1 MKSVYVE
8 GFNMLLTTKNA
19 KLGYKAVT
27 AGLVCALTVTSSFPI
42 TVAYAAQPAE
52 IQAASDKIDSLAAD
66 LKDCQKSLDENEGQL
81 QQTATDIVNKEQ
93 EITETTQKL
102 DAAKEMLSKR
112 VRSSYKSGVSSVL
125 ELLMGSTNMQDL
137 ISRIHYM
144 DSVSQEDARTIDN
157 VRDLSRELSN
167 RKTALETKQAEEQ
180 AQGKKLQAQIDDIQ
194 SKLKEAQTYYNSLS
208 AEAQAAIQKQAENTD
223 SQAAFVMGAIQ
234 ENSDNAPSA
243 SGNSSAQSDNQRSSG
258 NTSSSSSSSNSSTP
272 RSHSYSNA
280 GGPVANAYQF
290 LGKGYRY
297 EYGSNNPA
305 NGTFDCSGFIQYI
318 FGLSGY
324 SISRTTYTQSA
335 EIQAKGNWKTD
346 PSQLV
351 AGDLVFFNGC
361 SHVGIYVGGDQFIH
375 SSCSRGPVCVS
386 LSGYLRSSSFY
397 GGGSIL

>member
-167 RKTALETKQAEEQ
+167 QKTALETKQAEEQ

-223 SQAAFVMGAIQ
+223 SQAAFVMGALQ
-234 ENSDNAPSA
+234 ENSNNTQSA
-243 SGNSSAQSDNQRSSG
+243 SANSASQSDNQRSGGS
-258 NTSSSSSSSNSSTP
+258 TSSSSSTPSTP

-280 GGPVANAYQF
+280 GGPVANAYQL
-290 LGKGYRY
+290 LGQGYRY
-297 EYGSNNPA
+297 IWGSSDPS
-305 NGTFDCSGFIQYI
+305 NGGFDCSGFTQYI
-318 FGLSGY
+318 FRLAGY
-324 SISRTTYTQSA
+324 PISRTTWTQSD
-335 EIQAKGNWKTD
+335 EIKAKGNWKTST
-346 PSQLV
+346 SQLV
-351 AGDLVFFNGC
+351 AGDLVFFDNC
-361 SHVGIYVGGDQFIH
+361 NHVGIYVGGDQFIH

-386 LSGYLRSSSFY
+386 LSGYLSYSSFY

>member
-66 LKDCQKSLDENEGQL
+66 LKDCQKSFDENEGQL

-167 RKTALETKQAEEQ
+167 QKAALETKQTEEQ

-223 SQAAFVMGAIQ
+223 SQAAFVMGALQ
-234 ENSDNAPSA
+234 ENSNNTQSA
-243 SGNSSAQSDNQRSSG
+243 SANSASQSDNQRSGGS
-258 NTSSSSSSSNSSTP
+258 TSSSSSTPSTP

-280 GGPVANAYQF
+280 GGPVANAYQL
-290 LGKGYRY
+290 LGQGYRY
-297 EYGSNNPA
+297 IWGSSDPS
-305 NGTFDCSGFIQYI
+305 NGGFDCSGFTQYI
-318 FGLSGY
+318 FRLAGY
-324 SISRTTYTQSA
+324 PISRTTWTQSD
-335 EIQAKGNWKTD
+335 EIKAKGNWKTST
-346 PSQLV
+346 SQLV
-351 AGDLVFFNGC
+351 AGDLVFFDNC
-361 SHVGIYVGGDQFIH
+361 NHVGIYVGGDQFIH

-386 LSGYLRSSSFY
+386 LSGYLSYSSFY

>member
-66 LKDCQKSLDENEGQL
+66 LKDCQKSFDENEGQL

-167 RKTALETKQAEEQ
+167 QKAALETKQTEEQ
-180 AQGKKLQAQIDDIQ
+180 AQGKKLQAQIDEIQ

-223 SQAAFVMGAIQ
+223 SQAAFVMGALQ
-234 ENSDNAPSA
+234 ENSNNTQSA
-243 SGNSSAQSDNQRSSG
+243 SANSASQSDNQRSGGS
-258 NTSSSSSSSNSSTP
+258 TSSSSSTPSTP

-280 GGPVANAYQF
+280 GGPVANAYQL
-290 LGKGYRY
+290 LGQGYRY
-297 EYGSNNPA
+297 IWGSSDPS
-305 NGTFDCSGFIQYI
+305 NGGFDCSGFTQYI
-318 FGLSGY
+318 FRLAGY
-324 SISRTTYTQSA
+324 PISRTTWTQSD
-335 EIQAKGNWKTD
+335 EIKAKGNWKTST
-346 PSQLV
+346 SQLV
-351 AGDLVFFNGC
+351 AGDLVFFDNC
-361 SHVGIYVGGDQFIH
+361 NHVGIYVGGDQFIH

-386 LSGYLRSSSFY
+386 LSEYLKFSSFY

>member
-66 LKDCQKSLDENEGQL
+66 LKDCQKSFDENEGQL

-167 RKTALETKQAEEQ
+167 QKAALETKQTEEQ
-180 AQGKKLQAQIDDIQ
+180 AQGKKLQAQIDEIQ

-223 SQAAFVMGAIQ
+223 SQAAFVMGALQ
-234 ENSDNAPSA
+234 ENSNNTQSA
-243 SGNSSAQSDNQRSSG
+243 SANSASQSDNQRSGGS
-258 NTSSSSSSSNSSTP
+258 TSSSSSTPSTP

-280 GGPVANAYQF
+280 GGPVANAYQL
-290 LGKGYRY
+290 LGQGYRY
-297 EYGSNNPA
+297 IWGSSDPS
-305 NGTFDCSGFIQYI
+305 NGGFDCSGFTQYI
-318 FGLSGY
+318 FRLSGY
-324 SISRTTYTQSA
+324 SISRTTWTQRD
-335 EIQAKGNWKTD
+335 EIKAKGNWKTS

-361 SHVGIYVGGDQFIH
+361 NHVGIYVGGDQFIH
-375 SSCSRGPVCVS
+375 SSSSRGPICVS
-386 LSGYLRSSSFY
+386 LSGYLRYSSFY

>member
-167 RKTALETKQAEEQ
+167 QKAALETKQAEEQ
-180 AQGKKLQAQIDDIQ
+180 AQGKKLQAQIDEIQ
-194 SKLKEAQTYYNSLS
+194 SKLKEAQSYYNSLS

-223 SQAAFVMGAIQ
+223 SQAAFVMGALQ
-234 ENSDNAPSA
+234 ENSNNTQSA
-243 SGNSSAQSDNQRSSG
+243 SANSASQSDNQRSGGS
-258 NTSSSSSSSNSSTP
+258 TSSSSSTPSTP

-280 GGPVANAYQF
+280 GGPVANAYQL
-290 LGKGYRY
+290 LGQGYRY
-297 EYGSNNPA
+297 IWGSSDPS
-305 NGTFDCSGFIQYI
+305 NGGFDCSGFTQYI
-318 FGLSGY
+318 FRLAGY
-324 SISRTTYTQSA
+324 PISRTTWTQSD
-335 EIQAKGNWKTD
+335 EIKAKGNWKTST
-346 PSQLV
+346 SQLV
-351 AGDLVFFNGC
+351 AGDLVFFDNC
-361 SHVGIYVGGDQFIH
+361 NHVGIYVGGDQFIH

-386 LSGYLRSSSFY
+386 LSGYLSYSSFY

>member
-42 TVAYAAQPAE
+42 TVAYATQPAE
-52 IQAASDKIDSLAAD
+52 IQAASDKIDSLAAE

-102 DAAKEMLSKR
+102 DAAKETLGKR

-167 RKTALETKQAEEQ
+167 QKTALETKQAEEQ

-243 SGNSSAQSDNQRSSG
+243 SGNSAPQSDNQRSGGS
-258 NTSSSSSSSNSSTP
+258 TSSSSSTPSAP

-297 EYGSNNPA
+297 IWGSSDPS
-305 NGTFDCSGFIQYI
+305 NGGFDCSGFTQYI
-318 FGLSGY
+318 FRLAGY
-324 SISRTTYTQSA
+324 PITRTTWTQSD
-335 EIQAKGNWKTD
+335 EIKAKGNWKTST
-346 PSQLV
+346 SQLV
-351 AGDLVFFNGC
+351 AGDLVFFDNC
-361 SHVGIYVGGDQFIH
+361 NHVGIYVGGDQFIH

-386 LSGYLRSSSFY
+386 LSEYLKFSSFY

>member
-167 RKTALETKQAEEQ
+167 QKTALETKQAEEQ

-234 ENSDNAPSA
+234 ENSDNTQSA
-243 SGNSSAQSDNQRSSG
+243 SANSASQSDNQRSGGS
-258 NTSSSSSSSNSSTP
+258 TSSSSSTPSTP

-280 GGPVANAYQF
+280 DGPVANAYQL
-290 LGKGYRY
+290 LGQGYRY
-297 EYGSNNPA
+297 IWGSSDPS
-305 NGTFDCSGFIQYI
+305 NGGFDCSGFTQYI
-318 FGLSGY
+318 FRLAGY
-324 SISRTTYTQSA
+324 PISRTTWTQSD
-335 EIQAKGNWKTD
+335 EIKAKGNWKTST
-346 PSQLV
+346 SQLV
-351 AGDLVFFNGC
+351 AGDLVFFDNC
-361 SHVGIYVGGDQFIH
+361 NHVGIYVGGDQFIH

-386 LSGYLRSSSFY
+386 LSGYLSYSSFY

>member
-1 MKSVYVE
+1 
-8 GFNMLLTTKNA
+8 MLLTTKNA

-66 LKDCQKSLDENEGQL
+66 LKDCQKSFDENEGQL

-167 RKTALETKQAEEQ
+167 QKAALETKQTEEQ
-180 AQGKKLQAQIDDIQ
+180 AQGKKLQAQIDEIQ

-223 SQAAFVMGAIQ
+223 SQAAFVMGALQ
-234 ENSDNAPSA
+234 ENSNNTQSA
-243 SGNSSAQSDNQRSSG
+243 SANSASQSDNQRSGGS
-258 NTSSSSSSSNSSTP
+258 TSSSSSTPSTP

-280 GGPVANAYQF
+280 GGPVANAYQL
-290 LGKGYRY
+290 LGQGYRY
-297 EYGSNNPA
+297 IWGSSDPS
-305 NGTFDCSGFIQYI
+305 NGGFDCSGFTQYI
-318 FGLSGY
+318 FRLAGY
-324 SISRTTYTQSA
+324 PISRTTWTQSD
-335 EIQAKGNWKTD
+335 EIKAKGNWKTST
-346 PSQLV
+346 SQLV
-351 AGDLVFFNGC
+351 AGDLVFFDKCN
-361 SHVGIYVGGDQFIH
+361 HVGIYVGGDQFIH

-386 LSGYLRSSSFY
+386 LSGYLSYSSFY

>member
-66 LKDCQKSLDENEGQL
+66 LKDCQKSFDENEGQL

-167 RKTALETKQAEEQ
+167 QKAALETKQTEEQ
-180 AQGKKLQAQIDDIQ
+180 AQGKKLQAQIDEIQ

-223 SQAAFVMGAIQ
+223 SQAAFVMGALQ
-234 ENSDNAPSA
+234 ENSNNTQSA
-243 SGNSSAQSDNQRSSG
+243 SANSASQSDNQRSGGS
-258 NTSSSSSSSNSSTP
+258 TSSSSSTPSTP

-280 GGPVANAYQF
+280 GGPVANAYQL
-290 LGKGYRY
+290 LGQGYRY
-297 EYGSNNPA
+297 IWGSSDPS
-305 NGTFDCSGFIQYI
+305 NGGFDCSGFTQYI
-318 FGLSGY
+318 FRLAGY
-324 SISRTTYTQSA
+324 PISRTTWTQSD
-335 EIQAKGNWKTD
+335 EIKAKGNWKTST
-346 PSQLV
+346 SQLV

-361 SHVGIYVGGDQFIH
+361 DHVGIYVGGDQFIH

-386 LSGYLRSSSFY
+386 LSGYLSYSSFY

>member
-1 MKSVYVE
+1 
-8 GFNMLLTTKNA
+8 MLLTTKNA

-66 LKDCQKSLDENEGQL
+66 LKDCQKSFDENEGQL

-167 RKTALETKQAEEQ
+167 QKAALETKQAEEQ
-180 AQGKKLQAQIDDIQ
+180 AQGKKLQAQIDEIQ

-223 SQAAFVMGAIQ
+223 SQAAFVMGALQ
-234 ENSDNAPSA
+234 ENSNNTQSA
-243 SGNSSAQSDNQRSSG
+243 SANSASQSDNQRSGGS
-258 NTSSSSSSSNSSTP
+258 TSSSSSTPSTP

-280 GGPVANAYQF
+280 GGPVANAYQL
-290 LGKGYRY
+290 LGQGYRY
-297 EYGSNNPA
+297 IWGSSDPS
-305 NGTFDCSGFIQYI
+305 NGGFDCSGFTQYI
-318 FGLSGY
+318 FRLAGY
-324 SISRTTYTQSA
+324 PISRTTWTQSD
-335 EIQAKGNWKTD
+335 EIKAKGNWKTST
-346 PSQLV
+346 SQLV
-351 AGDLVFFNGC
+351 AGDLVFFDNC
-361 SHVGIYVGGDQFIH
+361 NHVGIYVGGDQFIH

-386 LSGYLRSSSFY
+386 LSGYLSYSSFY

>member
-1 MKSVYVE
+1 
-8 GFNMLLTTKNA
+8 MLLTTKNA

-66 LKDCQKSLDENEGQL
+66 LKDCQKSFDENEGQL

-167 RKTALETKQAEEQ
+167 QKAALETKQTEEQ
-180 AQGKKLQAQIDDIQ
+180 AQGKKLQAQIDEIQ

-223 SQAAFVMGAIQ
+223 SQAAFVMGALQ
-234 ENSDNAPSA
+234 ENSNNTQSA
-243 SGNSSAQSDNQRSSG
+243 SANSASQSDNQRSGGS
-258 NTSSSSSSSNSSTP
+258 TSSSSSTPSTP

-280 GGPVANAYQF
+280 GGPVANAYQL
-290 LGKGYRY
+290 LGQGYRY
-297 EYGSNNPA
+297 IWGSSDPS
-305 NGTFDCSGFIQYI
+305 NGGFDCSGFTQYI
-318 FGLSGY
+318 FRLAGY
-324 SISRTTYTQSA
+324 PITRTTWTQSD
-335 EIQAKGNWKTD
+335 EIKAKGNWKTST
-346 PSQLV
+346 SQLV
-351 AGDLVFFNGC
+351 AGDLVFFDNC
-361 SHVGIYVGGDQFIH
+361 NHVGIYVGGDQFIH
-375 SSCSRGPVCVS
+375 SSSSRGPVCDS
-386 LSGYLRSSSFY
+386 LSGYLKYSSFY

>member
-1 MKSVYVE
+1 
-8 GFNMLLTTKNA
+8 MLLTTKNA

-167 RKTALETKQAEEQ
+167 QKAALETKQTEEQ
-180 AQGKKLQAQIDDIQ
+180 AQGKKLQAQIDEIQ

-223 SQAAFVMGAIQ
+223 SQAAFVMGAFQ
-234 ENSDNAPSA
+234 ENSNNTQSA
-243 SGNSSAQSDNQRSSG
+243 SANSASQSDNQRSGGS
-258 NTSSSSSSSNSSTP
+258 TSSSSSTPSTP

-280 GGPVANAYQF
+280 GGPVANAYQL
-290 LGKGYRY
+290 LGQGYRY
-297 EYGSNNPA
+297 IWGSSDPS
-305 NGTFDCSGFIQYI
+305 NGGFDCSGFTQYI
-318 FGLSGY
+318 FRLAGY
-324 SISRTTYTQSA
+324 PISRTTWTQSD
-335 EIQAKGNWKTD
+335 EIKAKGNWKTST
-346 PSQLV
+346 SQLV
-351 AGDLVFFNGC
+351 AGDLVFFDNC
-361 SHVGIYVGGDQFIH
+361 NHVGIYVGGDQFIH

-386 LSGYLRSSSFY
+386 LSGYLSYSSFY

>member
-167 RKTALETKQAEEQ
+167 QKTALETKQAEEQ

-194 SKLKEAQTYYNSLS
+194 SKLNEAQTYYNSLS
-208 AEAQAAIQKQAENTD
+208 AEAQAAIQKQTENTD

-243 SGNSSAQSDNQRSSG
+243 SGNLSAQSDNQRSSS
-258 NTSSSSSSSNSSTP
+258 NTSSSSSSSNSSSS

-290 LGKGYRY
+290 LGKGYSY
-297 EYGSNNPA
+297 IWGSNNPS
-305 NGTFDCSGFIQYI
+305 NGGFDCSGFTQYI
-318 FGLSGY
+318 FGLAGY
-324 SISRTTYTQSA
+324 PISRTTYTQSD
-335 EIQAKGNWKTD
+335 EIIKKGNWKTD

-351 AGDLVFFNGC
+351 AGDLVFFNNC
-361 SHVGIYVGGDQFIH
+361 EHVGIYVGGDQFIH

-386 LSGYLRSSSFY
+386 LSGYLSYSSFY

>member
-1 MKSVYVE
+1 
-8 GFNMLLTTKNA
+8 MLLTTKNA

-102 DAAKEMLSKR
+102 DAAKETLGKR

-167 RKTALETKQAEEQ
+167 QKAALETKQTEEQ
-180 AQGKKLQAQIDDIQ
+180 AQGKKLQAQIDEIQ

-223 SQAAFVMGAIQ
+223 SQAAFVMGALQ
-234 ENSDNAPSA
+234 ENSNNTQSA
-243 SGNSSAQSDNQRSSG
+243 SANSASQSDNQRSGGS
-258 NTSSSSSSSNSSTP
+258 TSSSSSTPSTP

-280 GGPVANAYQF
+280 GGPVANAYQL
-290 LGKGYRY
+290 LGQGYRY
-297 EYGSNNPA
+297 IWGSSDPS
-305 NGTFDCSGFIQYI
+305 NGGFDCSGFTQYI
-318 FGLSGY
+318 FRLAGY
-324 SISRTTYTQSA
+324 PISRTTWTQSD
-335 EIQAKGNWKTD
+335 EIKAKGNWKTD
-346 PSQLV
+346 SSQLV
-351 AGDLVFFNGC
+351 AGDLVFFNNC
-361 SHVGIYVGGDQFIH
+361 EHVGIYVGGDQFIH

-386 LSGYLRSSSFY
+386 LSEYLKYSSFY

>member
-66 LKDCQKSLDENEGQL
+66 LKDCQKSFDENEGQL

-167 RKTALETKQAEEQ
+167 QKAALETKQTEEQ
-180 AQGKKLQAQIDDIQ
+180 AQGKKLHAQIDEIQ

-223 SQAAFVMGAIQ
+223 SQAAFVMGALQ
-234 ENSDNAPSA
+234 ENSNNTQSA
-243 SGNSSAQSDNQRSSG
+243 SANSASQSDNQRSGGS
-258 NTSSSSSSSNSSTP
+258 TSSSSSTPSTP

-280 GGPVANAYQF
+280 GGPVANAYQL
-290 LGKGYRY
+290 LGQGYRY
-297 EYGSNNPA
+297 IWGSSDPS
-305 NGTFDCSGFIQYI
+305 NGGFDCSGFTQYI
-318 FGLSGY
+318 FRLAGY
-324 SISRTTYTQSA
+324 PISRTTWTQSD
-335 EIQAKGNWKTD
+335 EIKAKGNWKTST
-346 PSQLV
+346 SQLV
-351 AGDLVFFNGC
+351 AGDLVFFDNC
-361 SHVGIYVGGDQFIH
+361 NHVGIYVGGDQFIH

-386 LSGYLRSSSFY
+386 LSGYLSYSSFY

>member
-1 MKSVYVE
+1 
-8 GFNMLLTTKNA
+8 MLLTTKNA

-66 LKDCQKSLDENEGQL
+66 LKDCQKSFDENEGQL

-102 DAAKEMLSKR
+102 DAAKEMLGKR

-167 RKTALETKQAEEQ
+167 QKAALETKQTEEQ
-180 AQGKKLQAQIDDIQ
+180 AQGKKLQAQIDEIQ

-208 AEAQAAIQKQAENTD
+208 AEAQAAIKKQAENTD
-223 SQAAFVMGAIQ
+223 SQAAFVMGALQ
-234 ENSDNAPSA
+234 ENSDNTQSA
-243 SGNSSAQSDNQRSSG
+243 SANSTAQSDNQRSGGS
-258 NTSSSSSSSNSSTP
+258 TSSSSSSSTPSAP

-297 EYGSNNPA
+297 IWGSSDPS
-305 NGTFDCSGFIQYI
+305 NGGFDCSGFTQYI
-318 FGLSGY
+318 FRLAGY
-324 SISRTTYTQSA
+324 PITRTTWTQSD
-335 EIQAKGNWKTD
+335 EIKAKGNWKTST
-346 PSQLV
+346 SQLV
-351 AGDLVFFNGC
+351 AGDLVFFDNC
-361 SHVGIYVGGDQFIH
+361 NHVGIYVGGDQFIH
-375 SSCSRGPVCVS
+375 SSCSKGPVCVS
-386 LSGYLRSSSFY
+386 LSEYLKYSSFY

>member
-1 MKSVYVE
+1 
-8 GFNMLLTTKNA
+8 MLLTTKNA

-167 RKTALETKQAEEQ
+167 QKTALETKQAEEQ

-223 SQAAFVMGAIQ
+223 SQAAFVMGALQ
-234 ENSDNAPSA
+234 ENSNNTQSA
-243 SGNSSAQSDNQRSSG
+243 SANSASQSDNQRSGGS
-258 NTSSSSSSSNSSTP
+258 TSSSSSTPSTP

-280 GGPVANAYQF
+280 GGPVANAYQL
-290 LGKGYRY
+290 LGQGYRY
-297 EYGSNNPA
+297 IWGSSDPS
-305 NGTFDCSGFIQYI
+305 NGGFDCSGFTQYI
-318 FGLSGY
+318 FRLAGY
-324 SISRTTYTQSA
+324 PISRTTWTQSD
-335 EIQAKGNWKTD
+335 EIKAKGNWKTST
-346 PSQLV
+346 SQLV
-351 AGDLVFFNGC
+351 AGDLVFFDNC
-361 SHVGIYVGGDQFIH
+361 NHVGIYVGGDQFIH

-386 LSGYLRSSSFY
+386 LSEYLSYSSFY

>member
-1 MKSVYVE
+1 
-8 GFNMLLTTKNA
+8 MLLTTKNA

-167 RKTALETKQAEEQ
+167 QKAALETKQTEEQ
-180 AQGKKLQAQIDDIQ
+180 AQGKKLQAQIDEIQ
-194 SKLKEAQTYYNSLS
+194 SKLKEAQSYYNSLS

-223 SQAAFVMGAIQ
+223 SQAAFVMGALQ

-243 SGNSSAQSDNQRSSG
+243 SGNSAPQSDNQRSGGS
-258 NTSSSSSSSNSSTP
+258 TSSSSSTPSTP

-280 GGPVANAYQF
+280 GGPVANAYQL
-290 LGKGYRY
+290 LGQGYRY
-297 EYGSNNPA
+297 IWGSSDPS
-305 NGTFDCSGFIQYI
+305 NGGFDCSGFTQYI
-318 FGLSGY
+318 FRLAGY
-324 SISRTTYTQSA
+324 PISRTTWTQSD
-335 EIQAKGNWKTD
+335 EIKAKGNWKTST
-346 PSQLV
+346 SQLV
-351 AGDLVFFNGC
+351 AGDLVFFDNC
-361 SHVGIYVGGDQFIH
+361 NHVGIYVGGDQFIH

-386 LSGYLRSSSFY
+386 LSGYLSYSSFY

>member
-167 RKTALETKQAEEQ
+167 QKTALETKQAEEQ

-234 ENSDNAPSA
+234 ENSDNTQSA
-243 SGNSSAQSDNQRSSG
+243 SGNSSSQSDNQRSGGS
-258 NTSSSSSSSNSSTP
+258 TSSSSSTPSAP

-280 GGPVANAYQF
+280 GGPVANAYQL
-290 LGKGYRY
+290 LGQGYRY
-297 EYGSNNPA
+297 IWGSSDPS
-305 NGTFDCSGFIQYI
+305 NGGFDCSGFTQYI
-318 FGLSGY
+318 FRLAGY
-324 SISRTTYTQSA
+324 PITRTTWTQSD
-335 EIQAKGNWKTD
+335 EIKAKGNWKTST
-346 PSQLV
+346 SQLV
-351 AGDLVFFNGC
+351 AGDLVFFDNC
-361 SHVGIYVGGDQFIH
+361 NHVGIYVGGDQFIH

-386 LSGYLRSSSFY
+386 LSGYLSYSSFY

>member
-1 MKSVYVE
+1 MKSVYLE
-8 GFNMLLTTKNA
+8 GYKMLLTTKNT

-66 LKDCQKSLDENEGQL
+66 LKDYQKSLDENEGQL

-93 EITETTQKL
+93 EITETSQKL

-144 DSVSQEDARTIDN
+144 DSVSQEDARTINN

-167 RKTALETKQAEEQ
+167 QKSALETKQAEQQ

-194 SKLKEAQTYYNSLS
+194 SKLNEAQSYYNSLS
-208 AEAQAAIQKQAENTD
+208 AEAQAAIQKQAENAN

-243 SGNSSAQSDNQRSSG
+243 SGNSSAQSDNQ
-258 NTSSSSSSSNSSTP
+258 SSSRSSSTP
-272 RSHSYSNA
+272 RSHSYGNA

-297 EYGSNNPA
+297 VPASSDPSN
-305 NGTFDCSGFIQYI
+305 GGFDCSGFTQYI

-324 SISRTTYTQSA
+324 SISRTTWTQRD
-335 EIQAKGNWKTD
+335 EIKAKGNWKTD

-351 AGDLVFFNGC
+351 AGDLVFFKDDC

-386 LSGYLRSSSFY
+386 LSRYLRYCSFY

>member
-1 MKSVYVE
+1 
-8 GFNMLLTTKNA
+8 MLLTTKNA

-66 LKDCQKSLDENEGQL
+66 LKDCQKSFDENEGQL

-167 RKTALETKQAEEQ
+167 QKAALETKQTEEQ
-180 AQGKKLQAQIDDIQ
+180 AQGKKLQAQIDEIQ

-223 SQAAFVMGAIQ
+223 SQAAFVMGALQ
-234 ENSDNAPSA
+234 ENSNNTQSA
-243 SGNSSAQSDNQRSSG
+243 SANSASQSDNQRSGGS
-258 NTSSSSSSSNSSTP
+258 TSSSSSTPSTP

-280 GGPVANAYQF
+280 GGPVANAYQL
-290 LGKGYRY
+290 LGQGYRY
-297 EYGSNNPA
+297 IWGSSDPS
-305 NGTFDCSGFIQYI
+305 NGGFDCSGFTQYI
-318 FGLSGY
+318 FRLAGY
-324 SISRTTYTQSA
+324 PITRTTWTQSD
-335 EIQAKGNWKTD
+335 EIKAKGNWKTS

-351 AGDLVFFNGC
+351 AGDLVFFDNC
-361 SHVGIYVGGDQFIH
+361 NHVGIYVGGDQFIH

-386 LSGYLRSSSFY
+386 LSGYLSYSSFY

>member
-1 MKSVYVE
+1 
-8 GFNMLLTTKNA
+8 MLLTTKNA

-66 LKDCQKSLDENEGQL
+66 LKDCQKSFDENEGQL

-167 RKTALETKQAEEQ
+167 QKAALETKQTEEQ
-180 AQGKKLQAQIDDIQ
+180 AQGKKLQAQIDEIQ

-223 SQAAFVMGAIQ
+223 SQAAFVMGALQ
-234 ENSDNAPSA
+234 ENSNNTQSA
-243 SGNSSAQSDNQRSSG
+243 SANSASQSDNQRSGGS
-258 NTSSSSSSSNSSTP
+258 TSSSSSTPSTP

-280 GGPVANAYQF
+280 GGPVANAYQL
-290 LGKGYRY
+290 LGQGYRY
-297 EYGSNNPA
+297 IWGSSDPS
-305 NGTFDCSGFIQYI
+305 NGGFDCSGFTQYI
-318 FGLSGY
+318 FRLAGY
-324 SISRTTYTQSA
+324 PISRTTWTQSD
-335 EIQAKGNWKTD
+335 EIKAKGNWKTST
-346 PSQLV
+346 SQLV
-351 AGDLVFFNGC
+351 AGDLVFFDNC
-361 SHVGIYVGGDQFIH
+361 NHVGIYVGGDQFIH
-375 SSCSRGPVCVS
+375 SSRSRGPVCVS
-386 LSGYLRSSSFY
+386 LSGYLSYSSFY

>member
-66 LKDCQKSLDENEGQL
+66 LKDCQKSFDENEGQL

-167 RKTALETKQAEEQ
+167 QKAALETKQTEEQ
-180 AQGKKLQAQIDDIQ
+180 AQGKKLQAQIDEIQ

-223 SQAAFVMGAIQ
+223 SQAAFVMGALQ
-234 ENSDNAPSA
+234 ENSNNTQSA
-243 SGNSSAQSDNQRSSG
+243 SANSASQSDNQRSGGS
-258 NTSSSSSSSNSSTP
+258 TSSSSSTPSTP

-280 GGPVANAYQF
+280 GGPVAIAYQL
-290 LGKGYRY
+290 LGQGYRY
-297 EYGSNNPA
+297 IWGSSDPS
-305 NGTFDCSGFIQYI
+305 NGGFDCSGFTQYI
-318 FGLSGY
+318 FRLAGY
-324 SISRTTYTQSA
+324 PISRTTWTQSD
-335 EIQAKGNWKTD
+335 EIKAKGNWKTST
-346 PSQLV
+346 SQLV
-351 AGDLVFFNGC
+351 AGDLVFFDNC
-361 SHVGIYVGGDQFIH
+361 NHVGIYVGGDQFIH

-386 LSGYLRSSSFY
+386 LSGYLSYSSFY

>member
-66 LKDCQKSLDENEGQL
+66 LKDCQKSFDENEGQL

-167 RKTALETKQAEEQ
+167 QKAALETKQTEEQ
-180 AQGKKLQAQIDDIQ
+180 AQGKKLQAQIDEIQ

-223 SQAAFVMGAIQ
+223 SQAAFVMGALQ
-234 ENSDNAPSA
+234 ENSNNTQSA
-243 SGNSSAQSDNQRSSG
+243 SANSASQSDNQRSGGS
-258 NTSSSSSSSNSSTP
+258 TSSSSSTPSTP

-280 GGPVANAYQF
+280 GGPVANAYQL
-290 LGKGYRY
+290 LGQGYRY
-297 EYGSNNPA
+297 IWGSSDPS
-305 NGTFDCSGFIQYI
+305 NGGFDCSGFTQYI
-318 FGLSGY
+318 FRLAGY
-324 SISRTTYTQSA
+324 PISRTTWTQSD
-335 EIQAKGNWKTD
+335 EIKAKGNWKTST
-346 PSQLV
+346 SQLV
-351 AGDLVFFNGC
+351 AGDLVFFDNC
-361 SHVGIYVGGDQFIH
+361 NHVGIYVGGDQFIH
-375 SSCSRGPVCVS
+375 SSSSRGPVCVS
-386 LSGYLRSSSFY
+386 LSGYLGYSSFY

>member
-66 LKDCQKSLDENEGQL
+66 LKDCQKSFDENEGQL

-167 RKTALETKQAEEQ
+167 QKAALETKQTEEQ
-180 AQGKKLQAQIDDIQ
+180 AQGKKLQAQIDEIQ

-223 SQAAFVMGAIQ
+223 SQAAFVMGALQ
-234 ENSDNAPSA
+234 ENSNNTQSA
-243 SGNSSAQSDNQRSSG
+243 SANSVSQSDNQRSGGS
-258 NTSSSSSSSNSSTP
+258 TSSSSSTPSAP

-297 EYGSNNPA
+297 IWGSSDPS
-305 NGTFDCSGFIQYI
+305 NGGFDCSGFIQYV
-318 FGLSGY
+318 FGLAGY
-324 SISRTTYTQSA
+324 PISRTTYSQSD
-335 EIQAKGNWKTD
+335 EIIKKGNWKTS
-346 PSQLV
+346 PSELV
-351 AGDLVFFNGC
+351 AGDLVFFKGC

-375 SSCSRGPVCVS
+375 SSSSRGPVCDS
-386 LSGYLRSSSFY
+386 LSGYLKYSSFY

>member
-1 MKSVYVE
+1 
-8 GFNMLLTTKNA
+8 MLLTTKNA

-102 DAAKEMLSKR
+102 DAAKETLGKR

-167 RKTALETKQAEEQ
+167 QKAALETKQAEEQ

-234 ENSDNAPSA
+234 ENSDNTPSA
-243 SGNSSAQSDNQRSSG
+243 SGNLSAQSDNQRSSS
-258 NTSSSSSSSNSSTP
+258 NTSSSSSSSS

-290 LGKGYRY
+290 LGKGYIY
-297 EYGSNNPA
+297 KWGSNNPS
-305 NGTFDCSGFIQYI
+305 NGGFDCSGFIQYI

-324 SISRTTYTQSA
+324 SITRTTWTQCD
-335 EIQAKGNWKTD
+335 EIKAKGNWKTD

-351 AGDLVFFNGC
+351 AGDLVFFDNC
-361 SHVGIYVGGDQFIH
+361 NHVGIYVGGDQFIH

-386 LSGYLRSSSFY
+386 LSGYLSYSSFY